1 MTCFPSSG
9 CRVVLR
15 PGTLSR
21 SGWKKSDRCDPFFGA
36 TDGAG
41 AAACADAGCAVVPLC
56 AQDGQVKQ
64 MGKDKLNWNTV
75 RQKFIQMQEG
85 HNARYNYLTGDNRP
99 LDHGYCAVVRS
110 GNMSSPDITR
120 VTKTMFLDESKWVE
134 LKGKCIVLQA
144 YVPVKTATR
153 SSNGTVYRT
162 EFEQPRRNKFR
173 LQTYKMV
180 YMTGVD
186 GTVVNEK
193 GQEVAAD
200 KCQQALKCTAVALK
214 EHLNAMTMEIVRYI
228 ELGKH
233 THLATMAAEFMVEE
247 ADGQPLL
254 THLTSVVTAQLPKIE
269 KRGATDKVNQS
280 RLLSREPVMNSSI
293 DKDPSGEQYDILNK
307 KTKQMRR
314 KKEGEE
320 EVVEEDP
327 RNYLLPFKSV
337 LLARLDEA
345 TSKDNESPRY
355 GAVRKMALTAELSK
369 LDPAHFYR
377 QVKVTEKYYR
387 KYNLLDEQRKKD
399 VEEGKR
405 IVRSQLEKHARG
417 KQDEWWK
424 QIGGGGEEAKTVL
437 MSASDLVK
445 FNKLCRILCR
455 NENLCERLCE
465 GSSSIKKNGPLP
477 KLLKELVDNTVKSI
491 KLYEEDDGEADSE
504 WATSP
509 APPWTLTSDKTRW
522 RRSVSPAFEPSGYGS
537 KTEAEVIAEAEAK
550 IAKARRKQQIED
562 EFSRSRSQLK
572 GASGRKSPAYPRSES
587 APPLLPTIGAQR
599 RKHAPRVGG
608 APNLHQRSALPVV
621 AAAPAVTASRSS
633 SHNFPHTLP
642 GGDELRS
649 RHALDTSSIEYEHL
663 YTDQSDMRDSGIEY
677 QRMESGMPS
686 PPPQQ
691 ETMMPRPE
699 PVVGMAELYASSAPV
714 EGQYA
719 RVGDL
724 TMKYT
729 VVHGAG
735 TGTGPAL
742 HLVCFNDF
750 FDSYE
755 KYAAFLQPLVDKA
768 PAGSQLLCF
777 NFPGQAHTEHGPEGS
792 AMNNVVLAGCFD
804 ALLKSLQASG
814 SFAAGG
820 ATVTLLGVGNG
831 ANVATYWVRKM
842 VGPEAE
848 ASVVKA
854 VVLINPFVTADA
866 HMSLVLQNWLNTC
879 DISQLFQFDLQLYF
893 FSHLLFSEK
902 YLVAKTPTVAF
913 ESYTAHPNPISLAGR
928 AAICRGA
935 QSHESLEIETWS
947 GGAPCSVIV
956 GDDDHLLKVSGKKAF
971 MAKDGVNSVELE
983 GGHEVRQVLLPSTT
997 PLVH

>member
-1 MTCFPSSG
+1 MP
-9 CRVVLR
+9 
-15 PGTLSR
+15 P
-21 SGWKKSDRCDPFFGA
+21 DRCPAEPDYRGLL
-36 TDGAG
+36 GSSHR
-41 AAACADAGCAVVPLC
+41 

-64 MGKDKLNWNTV
+64 MGKDKLNWTTV
-75 RQKFIQMQEG
+75 KNKFVQMQEA
-85 HNARYNYLTGDNRP
+85 HNARYNYLTGQTRP
-99 LDHGYCAVVRS
+99 LDFGYVAVIRS
-110 GNMSSPDITR
+110 GNMQSPDITR
-120 VTKTMFLDESKWVE
+120 VTREMLFDDSKWGE
-134 LKGKCIVLQA
+134 LKGKAIIFQA

-162 EFEQPRRNKFR
+162 EFEQPRRNKYR
-173 LQTYKMV
+173 MQTYKMV
-180 YMTGVD
+180 YMTGVE

-193 GQEVAAD
+193 GQEVPAD
-200 KCQQALKCTAVALK
+200 KCQQALKCTAVGLK
-214 EHLNAMTMEIVRYI
+214 EHLNAMTMEMVRYI
-228 ELGKH
+228 ESAKR
-233 THLATMAAEFMVEE
+233 THLATLAAEFMVEE

-254 THLTSVVTAQLPKIE
+254 THLTSVVTAQLPKMY
-269 KRGATDKVNQS
+269 KRDVPTNPLMS
-280 RLLSREPVMNSSI
+280 RLLDKEPSSSSI
-293 DKDPSGEQYDILNK
+293 DQAPVGEQYDILNK
-307 KTKQMRR
+307 KSKQMRR

-320 EVVEEDP
+320 EEIVDDP

-345 TSKDNESPRY
+345 TSQDNESPRY

-405 IVRSQLEKHARG
+405 IVRSQLEKHSRSQ
-417 KQDEWWK
+417 QDEWWK
-424 QIGGGGEEAKTVL
+424 QISGDGDETKTILMAAK
-437 MSASDLVK
+437 DLEK
-445 FNKLCRILCR
+445 FNKLCRTLCR

-465 GSSSIKKNGPLP
+465 GSSSIKKNGQLP
-477 KLLKELVDNTVKSI
+477 KLLKQLVDNTVKSI
-491 KLYEEDDGEADSE
+491 KLYEEEEDADSE
-504 WATSP
+504 WTTSP

-522 RRSVSPAFEPSGYGS
+522 RRSVSPAFEPSGYGA

-550 IAKARRKQQIED
+550 IAKARRKQQVED
-562 EFSRSRSQLK
+562 EFSRSRSKLR
-572 GASGRKSPAYPRSES
+572 GNASGRKSPAYPRSES
-587 APPLLPTIGAQR
+587 APPLLPSIGASR
-599 RKHAPRVGG
+599 RAHAPRVSG

-633 SHNFPHTLP
+633 AHNFPHALP

-663 YTDQSDMRDSGIEY
+663 YKDESHMRDSGIEY
-677 QRMESGMPS
+677 QQMGGGNSGMQS
-686 PPPQQ
+686 PPPAAAPA
-691 ETMMPRPE
+691 PRPE
-699 PVVGMAELYASSAPV
+699 PEDGSAELYASSTPV

-735 TGTGPAL
+735 EGTGPPL
-742 HLVCFNDF
+742 QLVCFNDF

-755 KYAAFLQPLVDKA
+755 KYASFLQPLVDKA

-792 AMNNVVLAGCFD
+792 AMNNVVLARCFD
-804 ALLKSLQASG
+804 ALLSSLQRSG
-814 SFAAGG
+814 IFGG
-820 ATVTLLGVGNG
+820 GGTPITLLGVGNG
-831 ANVATYWVRKM
+831 ANVATYWVKKM
-842 VGPEAE
+842 VGAEAE
-848 ASVVKA
+848 ASRVKA
-854 VVLINPFVTADA
+854 LVVINPFTSADA

-913 ESYTAHPNPISLAGR
+913 EAYTAHPNPISLAGR

-935 QSHESLEIETWS
+935 QSHEPLEIDDWTCA
-947 GGAPCSVIV
+947 APTVLIV
-956 GDDDHLLKVSGKKAF
+956 GDDDHLLKAAGKKAF
-971 MAKDGVNSVELE
+971 LAKQGGESKAMGGGAVHCVELE
-983 GGHEVRQVLLPSTT
+983 GGHEVRLLLLFVVCHRRHATT
-997 PLVH
+997 AARWTRLLQS